1 MGKYKNIDN
10 ETLAAIVQGLKEYFG
25 EGIDVKTGDAN
36 EMTKYCDLLGFYY
49 GSGEERICVYIY
61 RDITINGEP
70 LDKVRVLYPH
80 GKQGRYDNKVLY
92 EISLKALYII
102 YSHAP
107 YLFGWD
113 IDYSDIARANKLMA
127 LEYLNDKGHVAVIGD
142 RRIDFVTRVKDDY
155 PLADPTRTTKYA
167 TEMGFKP
174 IKPNNI

>member
-1 MGKYKNIDN
+1 MGKRIDN
-10 ETLAAIVQGLKEYFG
+10 ETIAAIVDDLKEYFG
-25 EGIDVKTGDAN
+25 KGIKVRTNDASDIN
-36 EMTKYCDLLGFYY
+36 AKISSLLTFWY
-49 GSGEERICVYIY
+49 GSGDEIVCVNISRENNMKCDMLRIIY
-61 RDITINGEP
+61 PTGVKRRRN
-70 LDKVRVLYPH
+70 
-80 GKQGRYDNKVLY
+80 NKTLY
-92 EISLKALYII
+92 EVSLRALYII

-155 PLADPTRTTKYA
+155 PLSDPTRTTKYA
-167 TEMGFKP
+167 TEIGFRP

>member
-1 MGKYKNIDN
+1 MAKYKNIDN

-25 EGIDVKTGDAN
+25 EGINVKTGDAS
-36 EMTKYCDLLGFYY
+36 EMTKYCDLLWFYY
-49 GSGEERICVYIY
+49 GSGAERICIYIY
-61 RDITINGEP
+61 RDITLNGEP
-70 LDKVRVLYPH
+70 LDKVRIL
-80 GKQGRYDNKVLY
+80 GRRDNKVLY

-142 RRIDFVTRVKDDY
+142 RRIDFVTKVKDDY
-155 PLADPTRTTKYA
+155 PLSDPTRTTKYA
-167 TEMGFKP
+167 TEIGFKP

>member
-1 MGKYKNIDN
+1 MSKHIDN
-10 ETLAAIVQGLKEYFG
+10 ETLAVIVQGLKEYFG
-25 EGIDVKTGDAN
+25 EGIDIKTGDAS
-36 EMTKYCDLLGFYY
+36 EMTKYCDLLWFYY
-49 GSGEERICVYIY
+49 GSGTERICIYIY
-61 RDITINGEP
+61 RNITLNGEP
-70 LDKVRVLYPH
+70 LDKVRIL
-80 GKQGRYDNKVLY
+80 GRRDNKVLY

-127 LEYLNDKGHVAVIGD
+127 LEYLNDKGHVAVIGE

-155 PLADPTRTTKYA
+155 PLSDPTRTTKYA
-167 TEMGFKP
+167 EELGFKP

>member
-25 EGIDVKTGDAN
+25 EGIDIKTGDAS
-36 EMTKYCDLLGFYY
+36 EMTKYCDLLWFYY
-49 GSGEERICVYIY
+49 GSGTERICIYIY
-61 RDITINGEP
+61 RGITLNGEP
-70 LDKVRVLYPH
+70 LDKVRIL
-80 GKQGRYDNKVLY
+80 GRRDNKVLY

-155 PLADPTRTTKYA
+155 PLSDPTKTTKYA
-167 TEMGFKP
+167 EEIGFKP